1 VIASRRSDPEP
12 ATRPAAVTAAPRV
25 LLLAN
30 VLDQGHSGVGRWAQ
44 QMLPRLAA
52 ELAARGG
59 KLALVTGEGA
69 RAELVPDGAE
79 HVALDLPSGP
89 PFARWQRE
97 GPALRRFLDAAH
109 AAGRGFDWVHTAH
122 LPVPRRLPRER
133 VRLSWLVHDL
143 RQLSASL
150 VGSRRRLVAPVLYR
164 AAARRADLVCTVSE
178 HVSQL
183 LVERFGRDLGDRA
196 PLVVPNGADHL
207 PVLPRDAVDASS
219 DAAGDAN
226 GETNGDAA
234 PRFVVGVGHLDQR
247 KNVAVVLDALALA
260 PDLGQLVWIGRG
272 PERARLERLARELE
286 VAERVT
292 FVESTDD
299 EDLARTYAAA
309 RAVVLPSLLEGF
321 GLVAVE
327 ALRAG
332 APLVHA
338 RAGSLPE
345 VAGGHG
351 YAFDPTD
358 PHDLVRTMRDA
369 IACGPSDAGRA
380 HAERYTWDRAARLLV
395 DAWCAHA

>member
-1 VIASRRSDPEP
+1 MNASDRRDGAQGE
-12 ATRPAAVTAAPRV
+12 RGHAPRV
-25 LLLAN
+25 LLLCN
-30 VLDQGHSGVGRWAQ
+30 VLDQTHSGVGRWAQ
-44 QMLPRLAA
+44 QMLPRLAD

-59 KLALVTGEGA
+59 RLALATRMDASEG
-69 RAELVPDGAE
+69 LVPDAAE
-79 HVALDLPSGP
+79 RVALDLPSGP

-97 GPALRRFLDAAH
+97 GPVLRRHLDAAR

-122 LPVPRRLPRER
+122 LPLPRRLARER

-143 RQLSASL
+143 RQLSSSL

-178 HVSQL
+178 HVAGL
-183 LVERFGRDLGDRA
+183 LVERFGRELGDRA

-207 PVLPRDAVDASS
+207 PVLPRT
-219 DAAGDAN
+219 
-226 GETNGDAA
+226 TNSE
-234 PRFVVGVGHLDQR
+234 RFVLGVGHLDQR
-247 KNVAVVLDALALA
+247 KNVAVLLDALALA

-272 PERARLERLARELE
+272 PQRALLERLARELGVE
-286 VAERVT
+286 ERVT

-299 EDLARTYAAA
+299 EDLARAYATAD
-309 RAVVLPSLLEGF
+309 AVVLPSLLEGF

-345 VAGGHG
+345 VAGGCG

-358 PHDLVRTMRDA
+358 PHDLVRSLRDA
-369 IACGPSDAGRA
+369 IACGPSPSGRER
-380 HAERYTWDRAARLLV
+380 AERYTWDRAARLLV
-395 DAWCAHA
+395 DAWCVPSPRPRSGAALTRP